1 MRNHFVRFTLE
12 FLGMPLRRVF
22 SGGPSEVQE
31 VPVKVH
37 ANRPSREAYM
47 ANMRNTSMTTLTTS
61 FTPESLLLL
70 LVLATLF
77 ANAAKAQEEGARS
90 SLYAEENKQI
100 RREKFDLIV
109 PKIMRERGIDMW
121 IHVMREP
128 IADPFGEDLG
138 STSGVFIFT
147 DRGGDRIERAV
158 IGRRWQTSVYEVKR
172 SEYVDPIP
180 GLGAYDII
188 GDPVLVIEPLSN
200 PMTEYD
206 YRFNGL
212 REFVEARNPERIAVN
227 YREHLVAWATFAKTD
242 DGLSHVDFRLLT
254 KELGDTYAGKL
265 KSSEY
270 LIMDY
275 NVTPVPSEVALLKKM
290 RADALANADKAFAS
304 IEPGV
309 TKTGDVAVNV
319 IRPIQDEQFGSVDAV
334 VQGGD
339 ILAAPTEG
347 RFAYVLRD
355 GETEPPADVQKL
367 WAQKLMIDKILKDI
381 IRPGLTGRE
390 IMTSYKQKLA
400 DVGIVVIDPQLTR
413 PQTNLFEGLC
423 FLKPT
428 LGVWQF
434 DFGWEACW
442 DEGSNIYA
450 GDFDPD
456 HTQIVFDMHG
466 VGKGAREAKFDHGLG
481 PRMGSYGPDWMR
493 EIPLADNHHFVL
505 EYFIYM
511 PSPTDEG
518 KYLVFW
524 NHEQMIA
531 TESGIE
537 HLSPPQEELLL
548 IR

>member
-1 MRNHFVRFTLE
+1 M
-12 FLGMPLRRVF
+12 
-22 SGGPSEVQE
+22 
-31 VPVKVH
+31 
-37 ANRPSREAYM
+37 
-47 ANMRNTSMTTLTTS
+47 TSYNSLCLT
-61 FTPESLLLL
+61 LLLGI
-70 LVLATLF
+70 ATVF
-77 ANAAKAQEEGARS
+77 PAAVEAQQESVR
-90 SLYAEENKQI
+90 YAEQNMQI
-100 RREKFDLIV
+100 RRDKFDLIV
-109 PKIMRERGIDMW
+109 PKIMRDRGIDMW

-138 STSGVFIFT
+138 SSSGVIIFT
-147 DRGGDRIERAV
+147 DRGSDRVERAI

-188 GDPVLVIEPLSN
+188 GDPVLVIEPLSS

-212 REFVEARNPERIAVN
+212 REFVEARKPKRIAVN
-227 YREHLVAWATFAKTD
+227 FREDLVAWATFPYTD
-242 DGLSHVDFRLLT
+242 DGISHVDYQLLT
-254 KELGDTYAGKL
+254 KELGKRYADRL
-265 KSSEY
+265 VSSEY
-270 LIMDY
+270 LLMDY
-275 NVTPVPSEVALLKKM
+275 NVSPVASEVALLKKM
-290 RADALANADKAFAS
+290 RADALAKVDKAFAS
-304 IEPGV
+304 IKPGV
-309 TKTGDVAVNV
+309 TKTGDLAIYA
-319 IRPIQDEQFGSVDAV
+319 IRPVQDEQYGWDDSV

-347 RFAYVLRD
+347 RFAYVLRA
-355 GETEPPADVQKL
+355 GETEPPADIQALWTQKL
-367 WAQKLMIDKILKDI
+367 LVDKILKDI

-400 DVGIVVIDPQLTR
+400 GAGMVVIDPQLTR
-413 PQTNLFEGLC
+413 PQTNLFESLC

-428 LGVWQF
+428 LGVYQF

-466 VGKGAREAKFDHGLG
+466 FGKGAREARFDHGLG

-493 EIPLADNHHFVL
+493 EIPLADNHNFAL
-505 EYFIYM
+505 EYFFYM
-511 PSPTDEG
+511 PSPTEEDE
-518 KYLVFW
+518 YLVFF

-531 TESGIE
+531 TDSGIE
-537 HLSPPQEELLL
+537 HLAPPQMELLL